1 MSRVRLFM
9 AASVDGY
16 IATADGGLDWLEPY
30 DGSDFGYDRLM
41 AEVEVVVVGRT
52 TFDLIAGFP
61 AWPYPGKRVVVL
73 THRPLLSPPAGVEC
87 HAGDV
92 AALTERLR
100 RQCSADIFIDG
111 GAQTV
116 RAFLDADLIDH
127 LDLFTIPIL
136 LGQGIPRFL
145 PSRRR
150 TSLRL
155 ADSET
160 MAQGVVRS
168 TYLRP

>member
-1 MSRVRLFM
+1 M

-16 IATADGGLDWLEPY
+16 IATTDGGLDWLEPY
-30 DGSDFGYDRLM
+30 DGADFGYDRLM
-41 AEVEVVVVGRT
+41 SEIEVVVVGRA

-73 THRPLLSPPAGVEC
+73 THRPLPSPPAGVES
-87 HAGDV
+87 HTGDV
-92 AALTERLR
+92 AVLAERLR
-100 RQCSADIFIDG
+100 RQCTADIFIDG

-116 RAFLDADLIDH
+116 RAFLDADLIDR
-127 LDLFTIPIL
+127 LDLFAIPIL

-145 PSRRR
+145 PSTRR

-155 ADSET
+155 AESET
-160 MAQGVVRS
+160 MARGVVRS